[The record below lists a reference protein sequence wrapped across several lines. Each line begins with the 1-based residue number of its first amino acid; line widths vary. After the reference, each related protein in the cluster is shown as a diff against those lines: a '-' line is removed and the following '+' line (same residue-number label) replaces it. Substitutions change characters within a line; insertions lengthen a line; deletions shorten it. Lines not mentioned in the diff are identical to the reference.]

1 MHRDRVIEWTD
12 STASPMTVGSATV
25 TPVARSVIVRWP
37 HGGAVWS
44 GPAAVIVEREGRAD
58 RIPIVNVNRWILW
71 GLRVGAA
78 ALIATCFA
86 VDRRRRY
93 SNDG

>member
-1 MHRDRVIEWTD
+1 MHRDPVIEWTD
-12 STASPMTVGSATV
+12 STARPTKVGNSTV
-25 TPVARSVIVRWP
+25 TPLARSLIVRWP

-58 RIPIVNVNRWILW
+58 RIPIVNVNRRISW
-71 GLRVGAA
+71 GLRIGAA
-78 ALIATCFA
+78 ALIATCLA

-93 SNDG
+93 SNGG